1 MYLGINKN
9 NKDFVHVTFHL
20 SPKLLDPEKAG
31 AIHMTKNI
39 YTVKKKDTKRSLIWI
54 NIPDGKPK
62 SLEFSMEKGYN
73 TTDGENTAPIHDPK
87 LKAEMDVII
96 TVLNRI
102 FDEDNKEY
110 YIGNKNN
117 VIHVHKNTN
126 TVLGILNN
134 HTPLITMKHKGN
146 RMLSK
151 SNNTSCFIL
160 EKRKNKKI
168 KNKGQMTQKHKKV

>member
-1 MYLGINKN
+1 MKIKKTQIGQ
-9 NKDFVHVTFHL
+9 HVKT
-20 SPKLLDPEKAG
+20 KLKQ
-31 AIHMTKNI
+31 K
-39 YTVKKKDTKRSLIWI
+39 YRSLIWVK
-54 NIPDGKPK
+54 IPDNKPK

-73 TTDGENTAPIHDPK
+73 RTTGVNKAHIYDPA

-110 YIGNKNN
+110 YVGNKNN
-117 VIHVHKNTN
+117 VVNIHRHTD
-126 TVLGILNN
+126 TVLGVLKN
-134 HTPLITMKHKGN
+134 HTPLITMKHKGT
-146 RMLSK
+146 RMMSK

-168 KNKGQMTQKHKKV
+168 KNKGQATRKKINNHGSKE